1 VPPTTQVR
9 TDLVISAQ
17 TKGFDKALR
26 ETLGLNQKA
35 LDGLRAEAAAFSK
48 VDEKI
53 KGLRSRVSQLAKDQL
68 GLGESMAKIGDKS
81 SAAFKE
87 MEERLRAL
95 RQESRAA
102 ATEASLLSAAFSREA
117 EAAQKLSHAVQQAQR
132 QQAGDQKQAKGA
144 FTQGLL
150 QTVMP
155 QAAGMFLDRGPG
167 MRRQALGQLV
177 GGGIRRGMGGLGSFL
192 STPFTGLQG
201 LQGTLAALPG
211 GGLLSGQLG
220 ASAAYAGQAL
230 AYQRDRLNYSALIGA
245 LGEGRPHAQE
255 RLAALGPRPEGG
267 PTPLTSA
274 ILGMFSPSG
283 ERKSAGGGW
292 RQGMRAL
299 GAGGIIAN
307 PLAAAAGGV
316 RPAALGGRSAL
327 ADRITNPGDAL
338 FNQAAQTWDRAAAIT
353 RMDLGPDMTI
363 GGMGRRM
370 GGLSRHEA
378 LQFSSQLFQVGGGRY
393 GEGPQAGQN
402 QRMTG
407 AAMAAQ
413 TMFGVGPGVSGAF
426 LGAGRRAGS
435 LVGAGG
441 QGADAMTGALRD
453 ALEQGLEGAEVTTYL
468 EQMARGIQ
476 AWEQTG
482 IPVNKDSLKNLGLEI
497 SGAGIAGTRA
507 AHMASGMQQYAQTI
521 GQRGIQGG
529 MDLLMLQKIG
539 GFKGGGAQDYE
550 RSIMNLEQMG
560 GDLAKGKFGEKTQDL
575 IRQLVGMG
583 GGARGG
589 GLSFLRRKLQPMMG
603 PMSLTE
609 AAALAQKAGMDTGIS
624 DDEFKAAGIDMK
636 GEALKIGRGRKK
648 AGEIGSVE
656 ALMSAAARR
665 VQELAPNLAKQ
676 ADIQNQQLEVGSRI
690 LSSVQALESSSVKVN
705 GAFLDLAGPTLTRVT
720 NGFEKFAKKLE
731 ETTEGGWGNVFKTIF
746 GMGN

>member
-1 VPPTTQVR
+1 VPPTSQVR
-9 TDLVISAQ
+9 TDLIISAQ

-68 GLGESMAKIGDKS
+68 GLGEAMAKVGDKS
-81 SAAFKE
+81 SAAFRE
-87 MEERLRAL
+87 MEDRLRAL

-102 ATEASLLSAAFSREA
+102 ATEAGLLSAAFAKEA
-117 EAAQKLSHAVQQAQR
+117 DAAQKLAHAVKQAQQQAT
-132 QQAGDQKQAKGA
+132 GDQKQAKGA

-167 MRRQALGQLV
+167 MRRQAMGQLV
-177 GGGIRRGMGGLGSFL
+177 GGGIRRGMGGVGSFL

-230 AYQRDRLNYSALIGA
+230 AYQRDRLNYSSLIGA
-245 LGEGRPHAQE
+245 LGEGRPHARE

-267 PTPLTSA
+267 PTPLTST

-283 ERKSAGGGW
+283 GAKTAGSAW
-292 RQGMRAL
+292 KQGMRAM
-299 GAGGIIAN
+299 GTGGIIAN
-307 PLAAAAGGV
+307 PLAASAGGV
-316 RPAALGGRSAL
+316 RPPALGGRSPL
-327 ADRITNPGDAL
+327 ADKVTNPGGAL
-338 FNQAAQTWDRAAAIT
+338 FDQATQTWDRAAAIT
-353 RMDLGPDMTI
+353 RMNLGPDMTI

-370 GGLSRHEA
+370 GGLSQHEA
-378 LQFSSQLFQVGGGRY
+378 LQFSSQLFQAGGGRY

-426 LGAGRRAGS
+426 LQAGRRGG

-441 QGADAMTGALRD
+441 QGAEAMTGALRD
-453 ALEQGLEGAEVTTYL
+453 AMEQGLEGSEVTTYL
-468 EQMARGIQ
+468 ANMAQGIQ
-476 AWEQTG
+476 NWEQSG
-482 IPVNKDSLKNLGLEI
+482 IPVNKDSLKALGLEI
-497 SGAGIAGTRA
+497 SGTGIAGTRA
-507 AHMASGMQQYAQTI
+507 ARMAGNMQQYTQGI

-550 RSIMNLEQMG
+550 KSIMNLEQMS
-560 GDLAKGKFGEKTQDL
+560 GDLSTGKFGEKSQDM

-583 GGARGG
+583 GGAKGG
-589 GLSFLRRKLQPMMG
+589 GLSFLRRKLQPIMG
-603 PMSLTE
+603 PMSLMET
-609 AAALAQKAGMDTGIS
+609 AALAQKAGMDTGIS
-624 DDEFKAAGIDMK
+624 EDEFKAAGIDVK
-636 GEALKIGRGRKK
+636 GEALKIGRGRGK
-648 AGEIGSVE
+648 AGEIGTVE
-656 ALMSAAARR
+656 ALMSEAAKR
-665 VQELAPNLAKQ
+665 VKELAPNLAKQ

-746 GMGN
+746 GMGS